1 MGRKV
6 FVRLDR
12 IRRDADHFSAGREI
26 VVPTIAQ
33 RTHLARA
40 HRRFVARIKK
50 QHDDFAAMIGQAPG
64 VAVSILQRKAGRRRV
79 NSSFV
84 THHSISSARMLSAS
98 STSSS
103 VLKKCGD
110 MRRPALGR
118 ESTNTL
124 LSASRSTITG
134 PSLTPIITDP
144 PRLLFSR
151 GVLMVQPRS
160 DAKSIIS

>member
-1 MGRKV
+1 MRREV

-12 IRRDADHFSAGREI
+12 IRRDAHHLSPSRKI

-33 RTHLARA
+33 RTHLSRTN
-40 HRRFVARIKK
+40 RRFVARIKK
-50 QHDDFAAMIGQAPG
+50 QHNDFAAVIGQAPLL
-64 VAVSILQRKAGRRRV
+64 AVSIFQRKFGRRRV
-79 NSSFV
+79 DSSVV
-84 THHSISSARMLSAS
+84 THDSISSASMLSAS

-118 ESTNTL
+118 ESTKTL
-124 LSASRSTITG
+124 LSARRSTIAG
-134 PSLTPIITDP
+134 ASLTPIITDP
-144 PRLLFSR
+144 PRWLFSR

>member
-12 IRRDADHFSAGREI
+12 IRRDANHFRAGREI

-33 RTHLARA
+33 RTHLSRA
-40 HRRFVARIKK
+40 NRRFVAGIKK
-50 QHDDFAAMIGQAPG
+50 QHDDFAAMIGQAPL
-64 VAVSILQRKAGRRRV
+64 VAVVIFQRKVGRSRV
-79 NSSFV
+79 DSSVV
-84 THHSISSARMLSAS
+84 THDSISSASMLSAS

-110 MRRPALGR
+110 MRKPALGR

-124 LSASRSTITG
+124 RSARRSTIAVA
-134 PSLTPIITDP
+134 SLTPIITDP
-144 PRLLFSR
+144 PRWLFSR

-160 DAKSIIS
+160 EAKSIIN